1 MGQSCQS
8 NIETMCSNVDEY
20 LQDAQAGTPAE
31 NAFPARNKPNDKY
44 QVDIDTIIKI
54 QAVVRGY
61 KTRKQIN
68 KRLIETHEQHEKSLS
83 IQQ

>member
-1 MGQSCQS
+1 MGQTCQS

-20 LQDAQAGTPAE
+20 LQEAQAGTPAD
-31 NAFPARNKPNDKY
+31 NAFAARNKPNDKY
-44 QVDIDTIIKI
+44 QDDIGKIIKI
-54 QAVVRGY
+54 QAIARGN